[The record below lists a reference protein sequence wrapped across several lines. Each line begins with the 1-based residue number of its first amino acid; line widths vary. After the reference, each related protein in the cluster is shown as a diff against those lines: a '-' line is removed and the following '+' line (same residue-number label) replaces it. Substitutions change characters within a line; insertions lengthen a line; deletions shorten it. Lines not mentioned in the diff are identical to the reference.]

1 MANISKFQQR
11 KASNVFS
18 LDDGTKEITV
28 VNPYGQVIAEMLK
41 RRVVVGD
48 VSIYDRYK
56 ALMDDFDSI
65 MQPMADIGVNN
76 DGTANSDAE
85 WAVLKQVEDEIK
97 KRINALLDS
106 NDADGLFAT
115 RSPFSS
121 VNGVFYV
128 ENVLTVLGKI
138 IAQTIAEESKMSQ
151 DRVKKHLADLGK
163 DVTVDAGAT
172 TDKS

>member
-28 VNPYGQVIAEMLK
+28 VNPYGRVICKLHF
-41 RRVVVGD
+41 RPGD

>member
-1 MANISKFQQR
+1 MANISKFQHR

-28 VNPYGQVIAEMLK
+28 VNPYGQVICKLHF
-41 RRVVVGD
+41 RPGD

-138 IAQTIAEESKMSQ
+138 IAQTITEESKMSQ

>member
-11 KASNVFS
+11 KASNAFS

-28 VNPYGQVIAEMLK
+28 VNPYGQVICKLHF
-41 RRVVVGD
+41 RPGD

-56 ALMDDFDSI
+56 ALMDDLDSI